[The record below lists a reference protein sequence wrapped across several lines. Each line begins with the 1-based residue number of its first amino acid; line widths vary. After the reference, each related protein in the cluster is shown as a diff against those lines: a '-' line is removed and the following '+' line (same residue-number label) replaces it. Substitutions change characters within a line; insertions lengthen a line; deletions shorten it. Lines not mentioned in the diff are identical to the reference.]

1 MMGILPAFAYESTP
15 TLENILKWLIC
26 LIFSFALMFQTAA
39 LKAAYQTR
47 LSLSRHL
54 APDNLCLHVTSA
66 LSPGAQAD
74 GRLI

>member
-1 MMGILPAFAYESTP
+1 MAY
-15 TLENILKWLIC
+15 LFNFFI
-26 LIFSFALMFQTAA
+26 ALMFQTAA
-39 LKAAYQTR
+39 LKAAYQTE

-74 GRLI
+74 VRSDLKHRRSSP